1 MAELKKSFGAVA
13 PELMTIQQNDDDII
27 YASINLNITY
37 TNNLYAWDEIIL
49 PDFSLN
55 NIHKADKDTKYS
67 VLIAHIIKAY
77 YNDHQ
82 MSAIVNN
89 YIMDTE
95 DEDHKAEFMEMQRI
109 RKLAKDTAKQIIRYN
124 IF

>member
-1 MAELKKSFGAVA
+1 MANLTRSFGSMA
-13 PELMTIQQNDDDII
+13 PELMTIERNGDDIV
-27 YASINLNITY
+27 YASINVNVEQINGRY
-37 TNNLYAWDEIIL
+37 EWDELVL
-49 PDFSLN
+49 PDFALN
-55 NIHKADKDTKYS
+55 EIHKTDKDTKYS

-89 YIMDTE
+89 YIMDTD
-95 DEDHKAEFMEMQRI
+95 DEEHKAEFMEMQRI
-109 RKLAKDTAKQIIRYN
+109 RKLAKDTAKTIIKYN

>member
-1 MAELKKSFGAVA
+1 MATLTRGYGSMS
-13 PELMTIQQNDDDII
+13 PELMTIERDDDII
-27 YASINLNITY
+27 LYASINLNIE
-37 TNNLYAWDEIIL
+37 NNNGIYEWDAIVL
-49 PDFSLN
+49 PEHALN
-55 NIHKADKDTKYS
+55 EIHKTDKDTKYS
-67 VLIAHIIKAY
+67 VLIAHIVKAY

-95 DEDHKAEFMEMQRI
+95 DEDHKAEFLEMQRI